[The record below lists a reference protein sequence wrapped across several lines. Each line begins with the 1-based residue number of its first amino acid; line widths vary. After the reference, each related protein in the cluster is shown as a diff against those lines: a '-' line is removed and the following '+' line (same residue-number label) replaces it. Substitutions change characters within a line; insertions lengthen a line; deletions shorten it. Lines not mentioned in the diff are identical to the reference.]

1 MRATHQILS
10 EMSRLFA
17 EHKVPAYINSD
28 PDLYDLEQAAVF
40 EQSWLYVGHESQIP
54 ENGDYILSYM
64 GEDSVIVSRDQDGRI
79 NVLLNRCIHR
89 GNKVCLFDRGN
100 SKRFTCSYHGWTY
113 GSDGGLAGLPEA
125 GAAYQD
131 KFDKSTGL
139 NRAKVST
146 YGGLIFA
153 CWDGGGLSLDD
164 FLGDFRWYLETFFI
178 MEELG
183 GLQVVPGKQ
192 RHMSPINWKLMAENF
207 VGDHYHFT
215 VTHASFLKVAGGL
228 DVNPLK
234 ALGLET
240 ATTSFEV
247 TTGTEKGAV
256 PHSIGQLLAGPQYY
270 EEDLRQAE
278 KVDNDAVDWV
288 KKRKEVI
295 DRKLRDF
302 PIKPYGFNRF
312 HIFPNLSMVHAT
324 SALSGRALL
333 MWHPRGPLET
343 EVWEWCAVER
353 DAPDSVKK
361 VALATIVGGQSTAGH
376 VGPDDVENF
385 SRISDNT
392 ASPYAMKQTF
402 DYTMGEDHEGSKHPL
417 LADLDVDVNDI
428 FPGVLSYHTT
438 EVSQRAFLG
447 HWLDMMQNATLE
459 SSRG

>member
-1 MRATHQILS
+1 MPTTRQLLAET
-10 EMSRLFA
+10 SRLLT
-17 EHKVPAYINSD
+17 ENKVPSYINSD
-28 PDLYDLEQAAVF
+28 PGLYDREQETVF

-64 GEDSVIVSRDQDGRI
+64 GEDSVIVSRHTDGRI
-79 NVLLNRCIHR
+79 RVLLNRCVHR

-100 SKRFTCSYHGWTY
+100 TKRFTCSYHGWTY
-113 GSDGGLAGLPEA
+113 GTDGGLAGLPEA
-125 GAAYQD
+125 NDAYLNKLD
-131 KFDKSTGL
+131 RKSIGL
-139 NRAKVST
+139 NAAKVAT

-153 CWDGGGLSLDD
+153 CWDGGGLSLDE

-178 MEELG
+178 MDELG

-228 DVNPLK
+228 SVNPLR

-240 ATTSFEV
+240 PTTSFEV
-247 TTGTEKGAV
+247 TTGTENGGV
-256 PHSIGQLLAGPQYY
+256 PHSLGQLLCGPQYY

-278 KVDNDAVDWV
+278 KVDRDAVDWV

-295 DRKLRDF
+295 ERKLAHL

-324 SALSGRALL
+324 SALSGRALIA
-333 MWHPRGPLET
+333 WHPRGPLET
-343 EVWEWCAVER
+343 EVWEWCAIER

-392 ASPYAMKQTF
+392 ATPYAKKQTF
-402 DYTMGEDHEGSKHPL
+402 DYTMGEDHEGEKHPL
-417 LADLDVDVNDI
+417 LADVNVNSI
-428 FPGVLSYHTT
+428 FPGLLSYHTN
-438 EVSQRAFLG
+438 EVSQRAFLRK
-447 HWLDMMQNATLE
+447 WLSMMEGVAPE
-459 SSRG
+459 PSRD